1 MSEQCDGIVD
11 GKDVV
16 GTIEPRL
23 HANAGTDVLDEKQRP
38 SEITDPGELSS
49 SDSGCDSGNSCEW
62 SNKRHVDSS
71 GSFSEYSYEGGKWTT
86 TAVFGRDLVRRP
98 SDEERVIDSG
108 VEGSVVEMEEFPTV
122 YVRTLVTGKEM
133 RKEEDICTYGLFDE
147 VVGEATDS
155 STDAAVVS
163 GLSDENVYRGE
174 KGFTELGASCDTLS
188 CMLSDTLSCILK
200 RLLVRYVGA
209 M

>member
-1 MSEQCDGIVD
+1 MGGGRGWSGSPDAPHGGGRGYPGIPD
-11 GKDVV
+11 A
-16 GTIEPRL
+16 L
-23 HANAGTDVLDEKQRP
+23 HGGGRG
-38 SEITDPGELSS
+38 I
-49 SDSGCDSGNSCEW
+49 SGRVNSGFHDCALGVWEW

-86 TAVFGRDLVRRP
+86 TAVFGLDLVRRP
-98 SDEERVIDSG
+98 SDEGRVMDSG

-133 RKEEDICTYGLFDE
+133 RKEDICTYGLFDE

-200 RLLVRYVGA
+200 RLLVRHVGT